1 MKYMAPHSPILEP
14 EKNREGICEQHRT
27 IFSIGALFYSDY
39 VFFQIF
45 IPIVLFF
52 PLVLGLPPVHFMF
65 IVVESVMIVP
75 CCIFVLPS
83 EKPFSSFLSL
93 SVLPLQFLGA
103 FLGLFRCS
111 AAIPSRLHFDFHNP
125 VLS

>member
-27 IFSIGALFYSDY
+27 IFSIGAFFYSDF

-52 PLVLGLPPVHFMF
+52 PLVLGLPPVHYVYSCGECDDCSMLYFCF
-65 IVVESVMIVP
+65 
-75 CCIFVLPS
+75 
-83 EKPFSSFLSL
+83 
-93 SVLPLQFLGA
+93 A
-103 FLGLFRCS
+103 F
-111 AAIPSRLHFDFHNP
+111 
-125 VLS
+125 